1 MAELCANY
9 ETGLLYLTADGFIE
23 GTPTVVGAGDLRVR
37 ATCQTAK
44 GEQPYQVAGAIPEG
58 ASTFWFDDSME
69 GGGRTAP
76 SSWHL
81 YAGGKSRRGC
91 QRLMLRAEMGA
102 H

>member
-44 GEQPYQVAGAIPEG
+44 GEQTYQVAGAIPEG
-58 ASTFWFDDSME
+58 RQRFCSMTRGEVGAAGPLLHCACTPAVNPAGAASD
-69 GGGRTAP
+69 
-76 SSWHL
+76 
-81 YAGGKSRRGC
+81 
-91 QRLMLRAEMGA
+91 
-102 H
+102 